1 MVCALH
7 SFQVCPAVL
16 PQPARTACLWITCR
30 HCCFDVLAVSWMLKE
45 RHSINEIWTDLKH
58 SEALTHTPSTMSA
71 QAKTSIWSDLLAG
84 NDFPFPMISGLL
96 RKLFGISLDSEKAM
110 QVAVSQNQVVWCP
123 AKISSFPS
131 HVERFHLAPILS
143 GDRWLKQAWG
153 GGTWG
158 FWEAREIHIFL
169 HLKKLFKR
177 VLRQKILPMCV
188 CVCTYIYVY
197 IHVHMYMCVY
207 GCNRGAKDSPK
218 VPGTYMYVFV
228 YIICTVSNINM

>member
-1 MVCALH
+1 
-7 SFQVCPAVL
+7 
-16 PQPARTACLWITCR
+16 
-30 HCCFDVLAVSWMLKE
+30 MLKE

-158 FWEAREIHIFL
+158 FGRRGRFTFSFTL
-169 HLKKLFKR
+169 RRCLKEFWDRRSYL
-177 VLRQKILPMCV
+177 CV